1 LETCKFDGF
10 KSRGLAAYS
19 GQIIRGS
26 ISQASLGEHAK
37 RKRVPKC
44 HIIGPIA
51 SSLPICTCPPDLTQ
65 RRSASDDENVF
76 KGFEA
81 TICQLR
87 QATCHKL
94 SQRSTHVATR
104 LNGKDISHDRK
115 YLTTPPVSCASN
127 ILCSMIF
134 STGMR
139 FPAVSHIGIAP
150 HVMSCA
156 CSICEGLALWQI
168 RQFSLHHLPTI
179 RVLTHGE

>member
-1 LETCKFDGF
+1 VSMQRERESPSVTLLGRLRAVFQFAHVPPGFLPFDQ
-10 KSRGLAAYS
+10 SHS
-19 GQIIRGS
+19 
-26 ISQASLGEHAK
+26 ASL
-37 RKRVPKC
+37 
-44 HIIGPIA
+44 
-51 SSLPICTCPPDLTQ
+51 ST
-65 RRSASDDENVF
+65 DDENVF

-115 YLTTPPVSCASN
+115 CVTTPVSCASN
-127 ILCSMIF
+127 ILCSMIP

-156 CSICEGLALWQI
+156 RSICEGLALWQI